1 MKSKLLLLM
10 VCVALALT
18 ACGRVPDTPTGAPAE
33 PTTGGDTAVP
43 VAPTDS
49 PPAGGESTPLPAT
62 APPEPPTEAPAE
74 TATAEPTV
82 ASRPRPTATPASSG
96 PLDFQTY
103 IAGCTRA
110 PTADKPGNVVITI
123 SVEATGGNGV
133 YRYFHVV
140 SGTDV
145 AEPDKLI
152 DIAIEQGTRL
162 IGRVVVTSGDGQTLN
177 KEYDFATTNLECSA

>member
-1 MKSKLLLLM
+1 MKSTLLLLM

-133 YRYFHVV
+133 YRYFHKNVE
-140 SGTDV
+140 
-145 AEPDKLI
+145 EPDKFI
-152 DIAIEQGTRL
+152 DVEWQLGTGL
-162 IGRVVVTSGDGQTLN
+162 NGKVTVVSGDGQTLE
-177 KEYDFATTNLECSA
+177 KEYFFQTTNLECSA

>member
-33 PTTGGDTAVP
+33 PTIGGDTAVP

-49 PPAGGESTPLPAT
+49 PPAGGESTSIPAT
-62 APPEPPTEAPAE
+62 APPKPPTEAPAE

-82 ASRPRPTATPASSG
+82 ASRPTARATPASSG

-103 IAGCTRA
+103 IAGCKRA
-110 PTADKPGNVVITI
+110 PTADKPGNIVVTI

-133 YRYFHVV
+133 YRYFHR
-140 SGTDV
+140 DV
-145 AEPDKLI
+145 EEPDKFI

-162 IGRVVVTSGDGQTLN
+162 IGRVVVTSGDGQTLD
-177 KEYDFATTNLECSA
+177 KEYDFQTTNLECSA

>member
-33 PTTGGDTAVP
+33 PTIGGDTAVP

-49 PPAGGESTPLPAT
+49 PPAGGQPTSIPAT
-62 APPEPPTEAPAE
+62 APPKPPTEAPAE

-82 ASRPRPTATPASSG
+82 APRPRPTPASSG

-103 IAGCTRA
+103 FAGCKRA

-140 SGTDV
+140 AGTDV
-145 AEPDKLI
+145 AEPDKFI
-152 DIAIEQGTRL
+152 DIAIEQGFRL
-162 IGRVVVTSGDGQTLN
+162 IGRVIVTSGDGQTVN
-177 KEYDFATTNLECSA
+177 KEYDFATVNLECTA